1 MRSYPP
7 RRPTL
12 VGVKK
17 KLDRRERVRE
27 AKALSAAK
35 LERSI
40 EAELLARLKSKAYGD
55 MPLNVNE
62 DVWAAVLE
70 RDRLGEEGEELEDEG
85 EEEEEVEYDEDEDED
100 GLEESE
106 EERGFVED
114 DSEIEESDDEDDMED
129 FSGEEVSRFARA
141 ASHPSDSCPPPA
153 DCFSPYPNH
162 PCSTA
167 HRSLTRTRR
176 MALAPRP
183 TRPTR
188 RRPRPSRSGPHRP
201 PARRRPGQRR
211 RRRRAAAA
219 ARGSRL
225 STSTRRRQRR

>member
-1 MRSYPP
+1 M
-7 RRPTL
+7 
-12 VGVKK
+12 
-17 KLDRRERVRE
+17 RE

-85 EEEEEVEYDEDEDED
+85 EEEEEVEYDDEDEED

-114 DSEIEESDDEDDMED
+114 DSDIEESDDEDDMED
-129 FSGEEVSRFARA
+129 FSGEEVRSCSLHVGLFARRPYA
-141 ASHPSDSCPPPA
+141 DFPRRLFSPLFQYRSSQFDSEEDGSDSEADETQPTSAPTVSKRPA
-153 DCFSPYPNH
+153 PS
-162 PCSTA
+162 SGA
-167 HRSLTRTRR
+167 
-176 MALAPRP
+176 A
-183 TRPTR
+183 
-188 RRPRPSRSGPHRP
+188 PSRPKKAPKKSAGSGPRVEIEYEHETETAPMTKELMRDW
-201 PARRRPGQRR
+201 
-211 RRRRAAAA
+211 
-219 ARGSRL
+219 
-225 STSTRRRQRR
+225 